1 MKTSNKNF
9 SLIAAGITGVAL
21 LSVANSAFVGSLP
34 VGSIIGAGAA
44 LVAVVIAVRDY
55 TRPVRVFD
63 PAARV
68 LHPTLPVSATCPAG
82 SDCAKDRLAA

>member
-1 MKTSNKNF
+1 MKTSNKNI
-9 SLIAAGITGVAL
+9 SLVAAGITGVAFF
-21 LSVANSAFVGSLP
+21 SFANSAFVASLP

-44 LVAVVIAVRDY
+44 LAAVVIAIRDY

-68 LHPTLPVSATCPAG
+68 LHPVLPVAATCPAG
-82 SDCAKDRLAA
+82 STCAKDRLAA